1 MKLFR
6 ASSLADIMT
15 DPKSKDEILSVG
27 AKTVIAKMA
36 KEFIYGYSEVISSKY
51 IEKGIR
57 VEGKSIDL
65 LNSVMLTSYEK
76 NDERKNNEWITGEA
90 DIVADDRIIDI
101 KSNWSLT
108 TFPAT
113 PEDGQD
119 KKYEWQGRA
128 YMMLWDKPRFEIA
141 YCMVSTPEDLIGWEQ
156 KSLHQVDNI
165 SRDLRVTIVKYERD
179 LALEEKIKVK
189 VNAARAYL
197 EETIESITKAHL
209 YG

>member
-15 DPKSKDEILSVG
+15 DPKGKDEILSVG
-27 AKTVIAKMA
+27 AKTVISKMA
-36 KEFIYGYSEVISSKY
+36 KEFIYGYEEVISSKY
-51 IEKGIR
+51 MEKGIR
-57 VEGKSIDL
+57 VEGRSIDL
-65 LNSVMLTSYEK
+65 LNSVLLTSYEK
-76 NDERKNNEWITGEA
+76 NEERRNNEWITGEA
-90 DIVADDRIIDI
+90 DIVADDQIIDI
-101 KSNWSLT
+101 KSNWSLS

-128 YMMLWDKPRFEIA
+128 YMMLWDKPKFEIA

-156 KSLHQVDNI
+156 KSLHQVDEI
-165 SRDLRVTIVKYERD
+165 SRELRVTIVKYERD
-179 LALEEKIKVK
+179 QALEEKIKVK

-197 EETIESITKAHL
+197 EETIETITKAHI

>member
-15 DPKSKDEILSVG
+15 DPKGKDEILSVG

-51 IEKGIR
+51 MEKGIR
-57 VEGKSIDL
+57 VESKSIDL

-156 KSLHQVDNI
+156 KSLHQVDDI
-165 SRDLRVTIVKYERD
+165 SRELRVTIVKYERD
-179 LALEEKIKVK
+179 IALEEKIKVK

-197 EETIESITKAHL
+197 EETIEAITKAHI